1 MSFAPPL
8 THYLIYSLYNACF
21 ISQNEVLLLLTE
33 SLDESSFVYKK
44 NAAMAVNPHR
54 HVNNHI
60 GKGSSIP
67 EMRKLNPENR
77 RAKKLH
83 TPSAVAEN
91 RTGKKYWFA
100 AKLILKQHV
109 TPNLA
114 IKKITKNQ
122 GDD

>member
-1 MSFAPPL
+1 
-8 THYLIYSLYNACF
+8 
-21 ISQNEVLLLLTE
+21 
-33 SLDESSFVYKK
+33 
-44 NAAMAVNPHR
+44 MAVKPQR

-122 GDD
+122 GDDWFSKPHASIRIPPTVEIISERIKLRFTPILW